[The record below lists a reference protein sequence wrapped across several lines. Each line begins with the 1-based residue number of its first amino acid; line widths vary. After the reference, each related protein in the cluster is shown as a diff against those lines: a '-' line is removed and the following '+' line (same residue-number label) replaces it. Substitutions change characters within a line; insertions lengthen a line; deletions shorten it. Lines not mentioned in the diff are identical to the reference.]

1 MRAKD
6 SKDNGTPGS
15 VFKVGAIALAFLVIG
30 YQSALFLHRA
40 ATLRIESLRD
50 TPDTVYV
57 VDETLAARLLTE
69 SGYSADEGR
78 GDLVSTNRSHPANSP
93 RGWVRS
99 RPNSAPPPQ
108 ANERVAPG
116 NAPSKGETIVIRR
129 NAPHSEKVQ
138 QVRRASRKV
147 ENFRFNPNTV
157 SVEDLIRLGFTE
169 KQAQS
174 IDNYRA
180 AGGRFRRPSDFAR
193 SYVVADTVFQRLE
206 PYITIPKLDINK
218 ADSAAF
224 DDLPGIGPYF
234 AAKMVSYR
242 QRLGGYSYKEQLM
255 DIYNFDRE
263 KYNGLSDLIT
273 CSKPAKPFRLWTLG
287 ADSLR
292 LHPYIKDWQTARSIV
307 LFRENTPPEGRTV
320 EALAANAILTEE
332 TARRLSRCYI
342 E

>member
-15 VFKVGAIALAFLVIG
+15 VFKVGAIALAFLIIG

-69 SGYSADEGR
+69 SGYSADGGERDDSGP
-78 GDLVSTNRSHPANSP
+78 GDS
-93 RGWVRS
+93 GGG
-99 RPNSAPPPQ
+99 Q
-108 ANERVAPG
+108 G
-116 NAPSKGETIVIRR
+116 NAPSKGRSIVIRR

-273 CSKPAKPFRLWTLG
+273 CSKPAKPFRIWTLG